1 MQLEERVTR
10 LEEGIYRAGVLT
22 TCVAIGLGFLL
33 PFLAPATGDDEDEPI
48 GMLPAVFATADAGDG
63 PFESQAM
70 VVAIA
75 IGALALVAVVV
86 LIATAATWTEGVREN
101 VRGLNRVLSGLFPFA
116 VACGWLLMLL
126 LSGHTEGDVSPL
138 SPALVALTVGAAGGL
153 LLRAFDRYR
162 LHNT

>member
-10 LEEGIYRAGVLT
+10 LEEGIYRAGVLA

-33 PFLAPATGDDEDEPI
+33 PFLAPATDDDDEPI
-48 GMLPAVFATADAGDG
+48 GMLSAVFATADAGDG

-75 IGALALVAVVV
+75 IGALALLAVVV
-86 LIATAATWTEGVREN
+86 LIATAAAWTEGVREN

-116 VACGWLLMLL
+116 VACGWLLVLL